1 MTNTKE
7 TLENHGIVASFDLE
21 TIQGKLK
28 ALNAKNGA
36 GASLKDIEDGF
47 SFTVTDVMQYKETV
61 DTYGKQQ
68 EAVVSALFAT
78 DGLVYSSI
86 SETVS
91 NVVFDLVEI
100 LKDESIDQVTVKVV
114 KRNSKQGQEFI
125 NLSVTA

>member
-7 TLENHGIVASFDLE
+7 TLENYGIVASFDLE
-21 TIQGKLK
+21 TVLGKLK

-36 GASLKDIEDGF
+36 GSSLKDIEDGF

-61 DTYGKQQ
+61 DTYGKEQ

-91 NVVFDLVEI
+91 NVVSDLIEI

>member
-7 TLENHGIVASFDLE
+7 TLENYGIVASFDLE

-47 SFTVTDVMQYKETV
+47 SFTVTDVMQYKEMV
-61 DTYGKQQ
+61 DTYGKEQ

-78 DGLVYSSI
+78 DGFVYSSI

-91 NVVFDLVEI
+91 NVVSDLVEI
-100 LKDESIDQVTVKVV
+100 LKDESITEVTVKVV